1 MAKKEQKSNSVTVVK
16 SRRGADIAVFVVV
29 GIAVLILIAVAVLSA
44 VRVNPTDDLE
54 EPSYYRLYTL
64 DGTSASP
71 TNDEQQSKLKLA
83 VRSMD
88 FNIMSAILQS
98 HWDYSYNFKRNSDK
112 EKIELSA
119 SDVRAISATSSE
131 YMVELVYPETKN
143 DHGVLDYK
151 TAQSIEVD
159 GETVY
164 FDRVKIL
171 IGNTAGKIGTI
182 SIYPYIYSRLS
193 NVTDDPEFSSETY
206 KVTGINVRADTTK
219 TYAALGE
226 IATDL
231 ARS

>member
-1 MAKKEQKSNSVTVVK
+1 M
-16 SRRGADIAVFVVV
+16 
-29 GIAVLILIAVAVLSA
+29 
-44 VRVNPTDDLE
+44 
-54 EPSYYRLYTL
+54 
-64 DGTSASP
+64 
-71 TNDEQQSKLKLA
+71 
-83 VRSMD
+83 
-88 FNIMSAILQS
+88 
-98 HWDYSYNFKRNSDK
+98 
-112 EKIELSA
+112 
-119 SDVRAISATSSE
+119 
-131 YMVELVYPETKN
+131 
-143 DHGVLDYK
+143 
-151 TAQSIEVD
+151 D